1 MNVTRFWDK
10 GPVPLSHHKGEIINM
25 DFPKGVMNKPVFIK
39 LWENYP
45 LFSKVILD
53 VGIFLKYK
61 TLKLT
66 KIPSTI
72 TLPSRNVIYVNN
84 AENRGRAL
92 LISDGITQ
100 SRVTEFWGKAV
111 ESYKPTLVLDIG
123 VNYGECIFSTKYER
137 DTTIVGIEANKYLI
151 DYIERSRQR
160 HVNGNQ
166 INIIHAFAG
175 EKVKEDQAF
184 FIDTH
189 WSGASSGVQI
199 SEKNSIEKTEVP
211 AITVDSLFDTEALSN
226 QRLLFKIDV
235 EGYEFMVMKGM
246 RKLLS
251 NCHEVLGIV
260 EFDSRYLE
268 KAGVNLDS
276 YMEFLGE
283 YFEIQFYDMDNQL
296 KKLSSNSISELQKG
310 FGAEHVHTDLIVTLR
325 NRFEEGT

>member
-1 MNVTRFWDK
+1 MA
-10 GPVPLSHHKGEIINM
+10 I
-25 DFPKGVMNKPVFIK
+25 PKGVLNKPIFVK

-66 KIPSTI
+66 KIPNKI
-72 TLPSRNVIYVNN
+72 TLPSRNVIYINN

-111 ESYKPTLVLDIG
+111 ESYKPSLVLDIG
-123 VNYGECIFSTKYER
+123 VNYGECIFSTTYER
-137 DTTIVGIEANKYLI
+137 DTTIVGIEANKYLM
-151 DYIERSRQR
+151 DYIERSRQQ

-175 EKVKEDQAF
+175 EQEKPDQSF

-189 WSGASSGVQI
+189 WSGTSSGVQI

-211 AITVDSLFDTEALSN
+211 AITVDSLFNQKMVSN

-235 EGYEFMVMKGM
+235 EGYEFMVLKGM
-246 RKLLS
+246 RNLLNNS
-251 NCHEVLGIV
+251 RDILGIV

-268 KAGVNLDS
+268 KAGIDLDS
-276 YMEFLGE
+276 YLAFLDG
-283 YFEIQFYDMDNQL
+283 YFEIQFYDADNQL
-296 KKLSSNSISELQKG
+296 KKLSSPSISEFMKE
-310 FGAEHVHTDLIVTLR
+310 FGGEHVHTDLIVSLQKR
-325 NRFEEGT
+325 YEEWPDLVS

>member
-1 MNVTRFWDK
+1 MA
-10 GPVPLSHHKGEIINM
+10 
-25 DFPKGVMNKPVFIK
+25 FPKGVMNKPVFMK

-61 TLKLT
+61 TLKLN
-66 KIPSTI
+66 KIPSMI

-100 SRVTEFWGKAV
+100 KRVTEFWGNAV

-151 DYIERSRQR
+151 DYIERSRQL
-160 HVNGNQ
+160 HVNGKQ
-166 INIIHAFAG
+166 IKIIHAFAG
-175 EKVKEDQAF
+175 EHVKEDQDF

-189 WSGASSGVQI
+189 WSGTSSGVQI

-211 AITVDSLFDTEALSN
+211 AITVDSLFEKVALGN

-251 NCHEVLGIV
+251 NCRDVLGIV
-260 EFDSRYLE
+260 EFDSHYLE
-268 KAGVNLDS
+268 KAGVNLES
-276 YMEFLGE
+276 YMNFLGR

-296 KKLSSNSISELQKG
+296 LELSAVSFSELQKQYG
-310 FGAEHVHTDLIVTLR
+310 TEHVHTDLILLSKR
-325 NRFEEGT
+325 LKERDSRILSMSQPY